1 MTPAGKYTL
10 EGYWRTLR
18 AVLFLV
24 MVSFLFG
31 ACATV
36 PPKTDAE
43 AYAYY
48 KEVNDP
54 IEPLNRATLKFNRAI
69 EKVIIKPATRVYRAI
84 LPKPVRKGVTNVLR
98 NLETPVVLA
107 NDLLQGEEKRAWH
120 TFKRFVINS
129 TVGVGGLIDVA
140 AKTGT
145 PYHDEDFGQ
154 TLAVH
159 GVREGPYIVL
169 PFFGPSNPR
178 DTVGFVTDILMDP
191 LFWIFRAKDLDVP
204 RYTRTGLDIL
214 DTYDRHLEDIEQLEK
229 DSLDYY
235 AALRS
240 AYRQNRASK
249 IRNGRPIPIDE
260 LEDDIF
266 DELDEELEEEDSMT
280 PERRELLSLY
290 GHHMPD

>member
-1 MTPAGKYTL
+1 L
-10 EGYWRTLR
+10 
-18 AVLFLV
+18 AVLMLV
-24 MVSFLFG
+24 AVSFLMG

-36 PPKTDAE
+36 PPKTDVE

-54 IEPLNRATLKFNRAI
+54 IEPLNRATMKFNQAFQ
-69 EKVIIKPATRVYRAI
+69 KVIIKPITKVYRLI
-84 LPKPVRKGVTNVLR
+84 IPRPLRKGVTNVLR

-120 TFKRFVINS
+120 TFKRFLINS
-129 TVGVGGLIDVA
+129 SAGVGGLIDVA

-159 GVREGPYIVL
+159 GIRDGPYIVL
-169 PFFGPSNPR
+169 PFLGPSSPR
-178 DTVGFVTDILMDP
+178 DAVGLAGDILMDP
-191 LFWIFRAKDLDVP
+191 LFWVFRTHELDALKYTRFSLDVV
-204 RYTRTGLDIL
+204 

-240 AYRQNRASK
+240 AYRQNRASE
-249 IRNGRPIPIDE
+249 IRNGRPIPIEE
-260 LEDDIF
+260 LEEDIF
-266 DELDEELEEEDSMT
+266 EELDEELEQEGEGQPS
-280 PERRELLSLY
+280 ERE
-290 GHHMPD
+290 

>member
-1 MTPAGKYTL
+1 MTPAAYHAPRGGRHPAL
-10 EGYWRTLR
+10 
-18 AVLFLV
+18 AVLLLV
-24 MVSFLFG
+24 MASFLLG

-36 PPKTDAE
+36 PPQSDVE

-54 IEPLNRATLKFNRAI
+54 LEPLNRVTMKFNTAVQ
-69 EKVIIKPATRVYRAI
+69 KVIIKPATRVYRAA
-84 LPKPVRKGVTNVLR
+84 LPKPVRRGVTNLLR

-140 AKTGT
+140 AKTGI

-159 GVREGPYIVL
+159 GVRQGPYIVL

-178 DTVGFVTDILMDP
+178 DAAGLVADILMDP
-191 LFWIFRAKDLDVP
+191 LFWIFRAKNLDVP
-204 RYTRTGLDIL
+204 KYTRAGLSIL

-240 AYRQNRASK
+240 AFRQHRASE

-260 LEDDIF
+260 LEYDIF
-266 DELDEELEEEDSMT
+266 DELDEELEQPDNLT
-280 PERRELLSLY
+280 PARREFLFLY
-290 GHHMPD
+290 GHYLPN

>member
-1 MTPAGKYTL
+1 MKPATNYALKG
-10 EGYWRTLR
+10 RR
-18 AVLFLV
+18 HPAVAVLLLV
-24 MVSFLFG
+24 LASFLSG

-36 PPKTDAE
+36 PPKSDME

-54 IEPLNRATLKFNRAI
+54 LEPLNRVTMKFNSAVQ
-69 EKVIIKPATRVYRAI
+69 KVIIKPATKVYRAV
-84 LPKPVRKGVTNVLR
+84 LPKPVRKGITNVLR
-98 NLETPVVLA
+98 NLETPVVLV
-107 NDLLQGEEKRAWH
+107 NDLLQGEEKRAWY
-120 TFKRFVINS
+120 TFKRFIINS
-129 TVGVGGLIDVA
+129 TAGVGGLIDVA

-159 GVREGPYIVL
+159 GIRDGPYIVL
-169 PFFGPSNPR
+169 PFFGPSSPR
-178 DTVGFVTDILMDP
+178 DAVGLVADILMDP
-191 LFWIFRAKDLDVP
+191 LFWIFRAKDLDTLK
-204 RYTRTGLDIL
+204 YTRSGLDIL

-240 AYRQNRASK
+240 AFRQHRASE

-260 LEDDIF
+260 LEYDIF
-266 DELDEELEEEDSMT
+266 DELDAELEQQDGMT
-280 PERRELLSLY
+280 PARRELLSLY
-290 GHHMPD
+290 GNHMPD